1 MRATGPPARGPVGA
15 LVFAWGGAAVFAG
28 SLLFFL
34 YCYLI
39 AFGRAAAGAGVARP
53 IGIDAALFTG
63 FALHHSL
70 FARPALKARV
80 AAALPAPLERSLY
93 TWVASLLF
101 LLVCALWNA
110 VPGELYHLT
119 GVAAGAGYLIQAIG
133 VWLTARSAARL
144 DVLDLA
150 GVRPLLARGLQAPGL
165 QEPTVHV
172 PLATTGLYGFVRHP
186 LYFAWTLL
194 MFAAPHM
201 TMTRLT
207 FAVLSTGYLAIAIPL
222 EERALVRVFGG
233 QYREYQRTVRWRM
246 IPGLY

>member
-1 MRATGPPARGPVGA
+1 MM
-15 LVFAWGGAAVFAG
+15 FAWSGAAVFAG

-39 AFGRAAAGAGVARP
+39 AFGRTAAGAGVAGP
-53 IGIDAALFTG
+53 IAFDAALFTS

-70 FARPALKARV
+70 FARPAVKARV
-80 AAALPAPLERSLY
+80 AAVLPAPLERSLY

-101 LLVCALWNA
+101 LLVCAAWRE
-110 VPGELYHLT
+110 VPGQLYQL
-119 GVAAGAGYLIQAIG
+119 GGPAAGAGYLIQAIG
-133 VWLTARSAARL
+133 LWLTVRSSARL

-150 GVRPLLARGLQAPGL
+150 GVRPVLAQELKTPDQPDQPAPR
-165 QEPTVHV
+165 PAVTHV
-172 PLATTGLYGFVRHP
+172 ALVTTGLYGFVRHP
-186 LYFAWTLL
+186 LYFGWTLL
-194 MFAAPHM
+194 VFAAPHM

-207 FAVLSTGYLAIAIPL
+207 FAVLSTGYLAIGIPL